1 MSWYL
6 TKNTIK
12 HYIMNIEEIKQELG
26 LGQLNFNQGK
36 DKDSGENTEWF
47 SHWDNANRVRV
58 GCHKDT
64 IALIQTSDP
73 NLGLTKPETK
83 QGKLG
88 PYTYRTLVAYTADV
102 VM

>member
-1 MSWYL
+1 
-6 TKNTIK
+6 
-12 HYIMNIEEIKQELG
+12 MNIIEIKEELG

-36 DKDSGENTEWF
+36 DKDSGENTDWF
-47 SHWDNANRVRV
+47 SHWDNDNRVRI

-64 IALIQTSDP
+64 IAKIQTGESA
-73 NLGLTKPETK
+73 NLGLTKPESKTGAK
-83 QGKLG
+83 G